1 MSTFLLTIT
10 PTLSEPGAVRS
21 VSPTHGDTH
30 WTCHV
35 CGGKPMLKS
44 SRGGHLITA
53 KHLAAIADA
62 AVIAEAALL
71 AAEQTRKEVEENE
84 KIAAEAQVK
93 AAVKLQKKQQKKM
106 VEQELADARTE
117 LEAVQNSAKQTNAA
131 LQELMKALAAASE
144 ENDKAEMAV
153 KAAQEKVVALMIA

>member
-1 MSTFLLTIT
+1 MGNSSSSISTNKSKLAEEIDRIASHYILSQNFNDMNK
-10 PTLSEPGAVRS
+10 LSE
-21 VSPTHGDTH
+21 
-30 WTCHV
+30 
-35 CGGKPMLKS
+35 K
-44 SRGGHLITA
+44 GHCDKLVILTA
-53 KHLAAIADA
+53 KI
-62 AVIAEAALL
+62 I
-71 AAEQTRKEVEENE
+71 NN
-84 KIAAEAQVK
+84 
-93 AAVKLQKKQQKKM
+93 KLNPLEQKKM